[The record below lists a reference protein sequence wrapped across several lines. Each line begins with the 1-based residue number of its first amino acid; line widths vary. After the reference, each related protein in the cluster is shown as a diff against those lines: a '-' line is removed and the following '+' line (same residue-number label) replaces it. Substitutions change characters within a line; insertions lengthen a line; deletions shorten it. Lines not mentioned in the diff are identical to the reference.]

1 MRGQVLRNTLI
12 AWLAK
17 PSVVLLAD
25 SSGTLKLG
33 SGLSGLDTMLDGGFN
48 RGRVILVLGEPG
60 TGKTIICSQ
69 FLYHGAADE
78 GQNSMFIGMNEPKS
92 RFKTEMAALGMDF
105 GKLESE
111 GKFRYIDATDVRK
124 IPEQAKIGR
133 MAVGGRELG
142 LVNLLDTIQD
152 AIAKFEPQRIAVD
165 SMSDLVFRF
174 PSVEERR
181 PVVLDLIET
190 LQSTSATS
198 LLTSELLSTGE
209 ERLLQP
215 EEYLAEG
222 VLLMRTLRKGVRTIQ
237 ILKMRGSKVDT
248 HPRPYVITSK
258 GLEVLATEEVY

>member
-1 MRGQVLRNTLI
+1 MPDEETKL
-12 AWLAK
+12 
-17 PSVVLLAD
+17 
-25 SSGTLKLG
+25 SSGLP
-33 SGLSGLDTMLDGGFN
+33 GLDVMLDGGFN
-48 RGRVILVLGEPG
+48 KGRVILILGEPG

-69 FLYHGAADE
+69 WLHEGAAKGE
-78 GQNSMFIGMNEPKS
+78 NSMFIGMNEPKS
-92 RFKTEMAALGMDF
+92 RFLNEMLALGMDF
-105 GKLESE
+105 AKLEGN
-111 GKFRYIDATDVRK
+111 GKFKYVDATDVRK
-124 IPEQAKIGR
+124 IPEQAKVGR
-133 MAVGGRELG
+133 IAVGGRELG
-142 LVNLLDTIQD
+142 LVNLLETIQST
-152 AIAKFEPQRIAVD
+152 ISKFEPVRIALD

-174 PSVEERR
+174 PTVEERR
-181 PVVLDLIET
+181 PVVLDIVES

-248 HPRPYVITSK
+248 HPRPYVITGK

>member
-1 MRGQVLRNTLI
+1 MTSIPTEEQ
-12 AWLAK
+12 
-17 PSVVLLAD
+17 
-25 SSGTLKLG
+25 KLN
-33 SGLSGLDTMLDGGFN
+33 SGLPGLDTMLDGGFN
-48 RGRVILVLGEPG
+48 RGRVVLVLGEPG

-69 FLYHGAADE
+69 YLYHGAAE
-78 GQNSMFIGMNEPKS
+78 KAEHSMFIGMNEPKS
-92 RFKTEMAALGMDF
+92 RFLKEMLALGMDF
-105 GKLESE
+105 ARLESE

-124 IPEQAKIGR
+124 IPEQTRVGR
-133 MAVGGRELG
+133 IAVGGRELG
-142 LVNLLDTIQD
+142 LVNLLETIQD
-152 AIAKFEPQRIAVD
+152 EMAKFEPVRIAVD

-190 LQSTSATS
+190 LQSFNATS

-248 HPRPYVITSK
+248 HPRPYNITGR